1 MVAVRKEDMMNK
13 IMKKSLGMA
22 AVGAVLA
29 LGVGQAQAAP
39 TPVAGVIVGGPG
51 ETTFE
56 FSNLTETFVGG
67 PGDVLSGFGRVSQ
80 INTLFGDDFCVN
92 SGCELTYAFDNF
104 TVSEFNAG
112 GTLNTT
118 VFTGGNV
125 NFFLDDTANSD
136 LSTTTGFTD
145 GTSWLTAV
153 GFETTEVSGP
163 NAGASGTLFSVGTQ
177 FADVTQIIGNGN
189 GVLQIT
195 GGAAGEYFGID
206 NLITLSSSFQSAI
219 EAWALPL
226 AGTAELQVVAP
237 GEQPPPSPPPP
248 PPTEVPEPATLALLG
263 AGLLG
268 LGLASRS
275 RKRA

>member
-1 MVAVRKEDMMNK
+1 MVAVRKEDLMNK

-56 FSNLTETFVGG
+56 FSNLTQTFVTGV
-67 PGDVLSGFGRVSQ
+67 GDVLSGFGRVSQ
-80 INTLFGDDFCVN
+80 INSLFGDDFCVN
-92 SGCELTYAFDNF
+92 SGCELTYAYDNF
-104 TVSEFNAG
+104 VVSQFNTSAE
-112 GTLNTT
+112 LNTT

-125 NFFLDDTANSD
+125 NFFLDDTVNSD
-136 LSTTTGFTD
+136 LATTTGFTD
-145 GTSWLTAV
+145 GTSWLTAS
-153 GFETTEVSGP
+153 GFTTTEVSGP
-163 NAGASGTLFSVGTQ
+163 NAGASGSLFSVGTQ
-177 FADVTQIIGNGN
+177 FEDVTQLIGNGN

-195 GGAAGEYFGID
+195 GGAAGDYFGID
-206 NLITLSSSFQSAI
+206 NLITFSSSFQTAI

-226 AGTAELQVVAP
+226 AGTAELQVVP
-237 GEQPPPSPPPP
+237 PVVPPEQ